1 MTSAFVLFEM
11 QGQQVL
17 IAQAARE
24 RGFRTIVLNHDP
36 LRTAGAF
43 AVPDG
48 LIDEYIQVPSWS
60 DAASVRS
67 LVRDV
72 ERRSDI
78 VGVHASFEMTQPYA
92 AQLRARLGL
101 PHNSVEDTLRVL
113 DKAAVRRRLYADGL
127 SRLGHATL
135 DQALAWDSWPF
146 GGQAV
151 VKPAHG
157 TASLLCFIVG
167 SLGELRA
174 AGAVARNAIVPNALL
189 HEYVTSPGEFVVEEL
204 AAGELL
210 SVESLLSQGQLRHVG
225 LTGRYMLAADP
236 VVEQGLFFP
245 YAHPR
250 EAEIVDACARFHRS
264 LNITQG
270 ATHLE
275 VVVPDTG
282 PIELIDFNPRF
293 AGLGALALVSEA
305 YGVPF
310 ARYLV
315 DLACG
320 LEPGPP
326 SLARPSRYA
335 IDMAVMPPPGV
346 TEFRDLTFAPGT
358 KTHRLTKKPG
368 DRLSGGNAQIDSI
381 AWFAVSGSSAAEA
394 HRTALAAR
402 AATIFNGAA
411 IGDDPPLIPVRH
423 LGAEPGAE
431 RGAERGAELLV
442 SSC

>member
-1 MTSAFVLFEM
+1 MTAAFVLFEM

-17 IAQAARE
+17 IAQQARE

-36 LRTAGAF
+36 LRTTGAF

-48 LIDEYIQVPSWS
+48 LIDEYIHVTSWS
-60 DAASVRS
+60 DAASVAS

-72 ERRSDI
+72 ERGHDI
-78 VGVHASFEMTQPYA
+78 AGVHASFEMTQPYA

-113 DKAAVRRRLYADGL
+113 DKARVRRHLYADGL
-127 SRLGHATL
+127 SGLGHATL
-135 DQALAWDSWPF
+135 DEALTWDSWPF
-146 GGQAV
+146 SGKAV

-167 SLGELRA
+167 SLDELRA
-174 AGAVARNAIVPNALL
+174 AAAVARNAVVPNALL
-189 HEYVTSPGEFVVEEL
+189 HEYVASTREFVLEEL
-204 AAGELL
+204 ASGELL
-210 SVESLLSQGQLRHVG
+210 SVESLLSRGRLRHVG
-225 LTGRYMLAADP
+225 LTGRYLLAADP
-236 VVEQGLFFP
+236 VVEQGLLFP

-250 EAEIVDACARFHRS
+250 EAEIVDACARIHRS
-264 LNITQG
+264 LNITDG

-275 VVVPDTG
+275 VMVPDAG

-293 AGLGALALVSEA
+293 AGLGAIALVSEA

-320 LEPGPP
+320 REPDLP
-326 SLARPSRYA
+326 SLAQPRRYA
-335 IDMAVMPPPGV
+335 IDMAVMPPPGE

-358 KTHRLTKKPG
+358 KTHRLTRKPG
-368 DRLSGGNAQIDSI
+368 DRLSGGNAQIDTV
-381 AWFAVSGSSAAEA
+381 AWFAVSGSSVADA
-394 HRTALAAR
+394 HRAALAAR
-402 AATIFNGAA
+402 AATIFNGAP
-411 IGDDPPLIPVRH
+411 IGDQPPLIPVRH
-423 LGAEPGAE
+423 LE
-431 RGAERGAELLV
+431 AELLV
-442 SSC
+442 PS